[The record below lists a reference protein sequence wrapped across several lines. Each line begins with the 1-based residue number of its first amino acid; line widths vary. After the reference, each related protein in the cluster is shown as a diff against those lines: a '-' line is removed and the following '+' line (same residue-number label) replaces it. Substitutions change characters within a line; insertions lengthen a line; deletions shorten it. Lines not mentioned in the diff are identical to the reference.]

1 MASDELSAEPVVLS
15 VEAESSGKRLDAF
28 LAERFPRYSRVQWR
42 KVIHAQGVQVEG
54 RAVRPAFRLH
64 PGQQVAVRLPE
75 LPPSGPRPE
84 DIPIEVLYEDQHLIA
99 VNKPPNM
106 VVHPAK
112 GHWSGTLTSA
122 LAFHFDQLSS
132 IGGPSRPGVVHRL
145 DRETS
150 GVLVVAKTD
159 FAHMAL
165 AAQFESR
172 TTEKEY
178 LAIVAGLPD
187 RDRDLID
194 EPIGAH
200 PFQREKMAVRR
211 HGTAGRPAHTFY
223 EVLRRFRGY
232 ALLRVEPRTG
242 RTHQIRVHLA
252 HINCPVLCDRM
263 YGGRSAITVGE
274 LAGTADDTV
283 LLARHALHARR
294 LRLRHPGTGQPI
306 QFEAPLPEDMSRVL
320 EYLERHRD

>member
-1 MASDELSAEPVVLS
+1 MAPDELSAEPVVLS
-15 VEAESSGKRLDAF
+15 VDAEHGGKRLDVF
-28 LAERFPRYSRVQWR
+28 LAEQFPRYSRVQWR
-42 KVIHAQGVQVEG
+42 KVIHANGVQVEG
-54 RAVRPAFRLH
+54 RTVRPAFRLH

-75 LPPSGPRPE
+75 LPRLGPRPE
-84 DIPIEVLYEDQHLIA
+84 DIPINVLYEDDHLVA
-99 VNKPPNM
+99 VNKPANM

-132 IGGPSRPGVVHRL
+132 IGGPTRPGVVHRL

-150 GVLVVAKTD
+150 GVIVVAKTD

-165 AAQFESR
+165 AGQFESR

-178 LAIVAGLPD
+178 VAIVAGAPDHD
-187 RDRDLID
+187 RDIID
-194 EPIGAH
+194 QPIGMH
-200 PFQREKMAVRR
+200 PFQREKMAIRR
-211 HGTAGRPAHTFY
+211 HYATSRPAHTFY
-223 EVLRRFRGY
+223 EVVRRFRGY
-232 ALLRVEPRTG
+232 AVLRVEPKTG

-263 YGGRSAITVGE
+263 YGGRSTITAGE

-294 LRLRHPGTGQPI
+294 LRLKHPATGKVI
-306 QFEAPLPEDMSRVL
+306 QFEAPLPPDMRCVL
-320 EYLERHRD
+320 ESLEQHRG